1 MADKKLKV
9 LSFKNCPSPYM
20 IPYYNML
27 LDEFDLNT
35 LFMTV
40 DPYNAK
46 WKGVLEPA
54 KFKYEF
60 MKTRYLRLKF
70 GIDYYD
76 FYFGSGIKKYLK
88 EFGDFDCFICSG
100 WNSISTYLAL
110 KYCKKH
116 KIPFIIFNESTSQE
130 KSLRRTLFLPYI
142 KYIIRSADACLVAGS
157 RAKKFDVM
165 MGANPKDVFVQGYC
179 VDNNKFISATALL
192 KKDINLKEKLGF
204 NKNSKLVLYVGQ
216 IIKRKG
222 IDNLFEIFTEFNN
235 EGENIELVLLGTGPL
250 EEYYKKQIVQN
261 GIKNIHFKGF
271 IQQDEILKYYAIAD
285 AFVLPSYEETWGLV
299 VNEAMCAALP
309 VIVSKRA
316 GSSEDLVKHGKNG
329 FVFDPN
335 KKNELKSYILRI
347 CNNDSLKYQMGKVS
361 LEIIKKQSPE
371 NTALMISR
379 CIRHAITKVKKD

>member
-1 MADKKLKV
+1 
-9 LSFKNCPSPYM
+9 
-20 IPYYNML
+20 
-27 LDEFDLNT
+27 
-35 LFMTV
+35 
-40 DPYNAK
+40 
-46 WKGVLEPA
+46 
-54 KFKYEF
+54 
-60 MKTRYLRLKF
+60 
-70 GIDYYD
+70 
-76 FYFGSGIKKYLK
+76 
-88 EFGDFDCFICSG
+88 
-100 WNSISTYLAL
+100 
-110 KYCKKH
+110 
-116 KIPFIIFNESTSQE
+116 
-130 KSLRRTLFLPYI
+130 
-142 KYIIRSADACLVAGS
+142 
-157 RAKKFDVM
+157 M

-204 NKNSKLVLYVGQ
+204 NKSSKLVLYVGQ

-271 IQQDEILKYYAIAD
+271 IQQDEILKYYAVAD

-347 CNNDSLKYQMGKVS
+347 CNNDSLKDQMGKAS